1 MEKTMKILL
10 IATGFAPYSFSE
22 NIVNSK
28 LVLAFLNAGWH
39 VDVVSR
45 KDEGVSY
52 SSDWDNEWKELQLLT
67 HEVIYP
73 TGTKWERLLDTISC
87 SFTMGIPL
95 EGVRWAKRAYD
106 KALELHAKN
115 NYDVVISRSPSDIS
129 HLPAYHFSK
138 RTGVKWIA
146 NWNDPIAHIWP
157 EPYTQKMSFLKKTLF
172 SIFTDKVIVNADINS
187 FPSEDLRDYFM
198 RFSKKLN
205 HENSVTIPHIGFSS
219 LVKVQKKELPI
230 FRMCHAGNLSTER
243 NPEQFFQ
250 AIVQFLTQNKE
261 AAISVDL
268 LGVANSQLESLVKK
282 YSLENYVH
290 FIGSLPY
297 MNALLKMAEYDVLI
311 IIEANSKDGIYLP
324 SKVTDYS
331 QLGIPIFAI
340 TPEKSCIHKLMTKY
354 GGGVSSDCSSKNTI
368 SNGMQE
374 LYDVWQEDYMMK
386 KYNTTQLYSCFKA
399 ENIIEKYTS
408 IFKEMS
414 L

>member
-1 MEKTMKILL
+1 MKILF

-22 NIVNSK
+22 NIINSK
-28 LVLAFLNAGWH
+28 LILAFLKAGWT
-39 VDVVSR
+39 VDVISR
-45 KDEGVSY
+45 KDEGDAY
-52 SSDWDNEWKELQLLT
+52 STNWDNEWKELQPLT
-67 HEVIYP
+67 HEIVYP
-73 TGTKWERLLDTISC
+73 TGNKWERFYDTLIS
-87 SFTMGIPL
+87 SLSMGIPL
-95 EGVRWAKRAYD
+95 EGVRWANRAYK

-115 NYDVVISRSPSDIS
+115 NYDIVISRSPSDIS
-129 HLPAYHFSK
+129 HLPAYHFSQ
-138 RTGVKWIA
+138 RTGVRWIA
-146 NWNDPIAHIWP
+146 NWNDPVAHIWP
-157 EPYTQKMSFLKKTLF
+157 EPYTHKMSFLKKTLF
-172 SIFTDKVIVNADINS
+172 TIFTDKMIANAHVNS

-205 HENSVTIPHIGFSS
+205 NTNSVIIPHIGFSS
-219 LVKVQKKELPI
+219 IEKIQKEELPI
-230 FRMCHAGNLSTER
+230 FRMCHAGNLSRER
-243 NPEQFFQ
+243 NPELFFQ
-250 AIVQFLTQNKE
+250 AIVQFLHQNE
-261 AAISVDL
+261 QATISIDL
-268 LGVANSQLESLVKK
+268 LGVTNSQLEALVTK
-282 YSLENYVH
+282 YSLENHVH